1 MAWEPRQRGTNADG
15 EPSYSNELVP
25 KRGTRRE
32 FMCFLRQA
40 LEAYLP
46 HYWDLRMMQRG
57 LLVFEQH
64 KGPTTATIRSDYAAQ
79 IRTIRVR
86 NATCATPETHNLC
99 VTVVGHSPYWE
110 TIHYKKH
117 GARPAYSKPVRKQK
131 VSVFFGFHDAGH
143 RPSARTFNVLRE
155 DVSSVLKHG
164 TTKHGEW
171 FHKGERLPSTR
182 TRPPP
187 PLPDGDGLND
197 AAEFAAIFPELEIEA
212 DQTDGCAAQ
221 FDGIQ
226 GQLPHGRRVARAHGL
241 APHAY
246 DPHHHA
252 REEHLRPALEHDPR
266 RAPQRRR
273 QRARNR
279 AARRE
284 HGGVR
289 LRRVRAVQ
297 LLVVSDEGPRRHGD
311 AAGSVQEAARARRQ
325 RAVAD
330 AVARRLCGDA
340 RQGSGAGRVRRQ
352 QGQGHRGHLL
362 ALPGARQGH
371 DRDGAAGAR
380 HRALREGLVD
390 RR

>member
-1 MAWEPRQRGTNADG
+1 VPRTAEVPRACGWANVFSDNNGGFCALEASNEPFEWMAWEPRQRGTNADG

-311 AAGSVQEAARARRQ
+311 AAGSVQDAARR
-325 RAVAD
+325 
-330 AVARRLCGDA
+330 
-340 RQGSGAGRVRRQ
+340 RVR
-352 QGQGHRGHLL
+352 GGGG
-362 ALPGARQGH
+362 PS
-371 DRDGAAGAR
+371 
-380 HRALREGLVD
+380 
-390 RR
+390 